1 MFETKTF
8 QDFKSHLTGITCL
21 KCSKLTN
28 VLKLTSPNNAANF
41 LLPCS
46 SDHFFNQEIIYFC
59 VWRLAREVVKE
70 LTPETTTYWFV
81 ATRLSFLLSDKLFT
95 NHGAARGKKAFSTFL
110 PFLEKKN
117 LFRSSNISL
126 VCTSASLLL
135 TDRFKVEMESNLSL
149 VCTSR
154 YHSEVNLIENC
165 KKFYL
170 PQTALIGFKFCRK
183 WKFSILA
190 ALWSLPLVLVLPS
203 PEQNKRIIETISTST
218 ATIAIFIFL

>member
-46 SDHFFNQEIIYFC
+46 SDHFFNQEILYFC

-110 PFLEKKN
+110 PFLEEKN
-117 LFRSSNISL
+117 TFPQLRYFFSLHQCQPFVDRPLQSRNGKQSQLGLYFQVSLRSKS
-126 VCTSASLLL
+126 
-135 TDRFKVEMESNLSL
+135 D
-149 VCTSR
+149 
-154 YHSEVNLIENC
+154 
-165 KKFYL
+165 
-170 PQTALIGFKFCRK
+170 
-183 WKFSILA
+183 WKL
-190 ALWSLPLVLVLPS
+190 
-203 PEQNKRIIETISTST
+203 
-218 ATIAIFIFL
+218 

>member
-1 MFETKTF
+1 MFKMFKINKCFKT
-8 QDFKSHLTGITCL
+8 HLTEQCRQFSTPLLFGSFL
-21 KCSKLTN
+21 QSGNSLF
-28 VLKLTSPNNAANF
+28 LRLTSCAWSCKRTDTRDHH
-41 LLPCS
+41 LLICCHQAQFSLVWQTFHKSWRRPWEES
-46 SDHFFNQEIIYFC
+46 FFN
-59 VWRLAREVVKE
+59 
-70 LTPETTTYWFV
+70 
-81 ATRLSFLLSDKLFT
+81 
-95 NHGAARGKKAFSTFL
+95 FSSISW
-110 PFLEKKN
+110 EKI